1 MCFPMYVYGEIRQ
14 RDGYR
19 VVSGEANIENGEN
32 REIRDTVKEREKIRG
47 LKVADF
53 DFYLP
58 PELIAQQPLEP
69 RDSSRLLVVNREK
82 QSLENYHFRDLGT
95 LLRKGDVLVLNNTRV
110 LPARLLGC
118 KKGTQT
124 RIEVLLLQRRERD
137 IWEVLVKPGKRL
149 KVGQEVVFS
158 EDLLQGRL
166 LEVLANGNRLLQF
179 EYSGIFEE
187 VLDRLGQMPLPPYI
201 TAQLED
207 RERYQ
212 TVYARE
218 TGSAAA
224 PTAGLHFTPRL
235 LAELQAKGIE
245 IVEILLHVGL
255 GTFRPV
261 KTADIREHIMHAEY
275 YRLQPEAAERINLAK
290 KEGRRV
296 IAVGTTSARTLES
309 IAEPSGLVRSGEGW
323 TDIFIYPGY
332 RFRAI
337 DGLLTNF
344 HFPRSTLVML
354 VSAFAGSELIRQAY
368 SLAIAERYRFY
379 SFGDA
384 MLIL

>member
-1 MCFPMYVYGEIRQ
+1 M
-14 RDGYR
+14 
-19 VVSGEANIENGEN
+19 
-32 REIRDTVKEREKIRG
+32 
-47 LKVADF
+47 KVADF

-82 QSLENYHFRDLGT
+82 QSLENYHFRDLST

-166 LEVLANGNRLLQF
+166 LEVLANGNRLLHF

-224 PTAGLHFTPRL
+224 PTAGLHFTPQL

-275 YRLQPEAAERINLAK
+275 YRLQPEAAERINLAQ

-309 IAEPSGLVRSGEGW
+309 IAEPSGLVRAGEGW